1 MAEDVYISCALAD
14 TLRDYID
21 KNALAAPDVL
31 EALAP
36 YSSSQRMPILLFWR
50 QLERLQALHPVPALG
65 LRIGRCAKPQHF
77 GVVGYLAASCNS
89 LGQALM
95 RYRRFQRLLVS
106 NLDVRV
112 SQHGEVIRY
121 SWGEGEHHT
130 TPLASEFGVAAF
142 VNLYQALIG
151 QAIAPTA
158 IEIPY
163 ARPQQPFIYE
173 ALMGC
178 PVRFEAPR
186 HALEMPVS
194 LLAMRVTSS
203 DPYMRELFEQ
213 QARAMLAQHPRPDAF
228 LDQLQQQM
236 IAALQEGEPAAVT
249 IAERMNCSLRTFY
262 RQLAEHGLRYRALLG
277 DVRFKLARLYLA
289 DPRLS
294 LVEVALLLGY
304 SEQSAFSRAFRAWS
318 GSTPQDYRR
327 QLQQATASRRT
338 NLSEE
343 SANRC

>member
-1 MAEDVYISCALAD
+1 MAKDVYISCALAE

-21 KNALAAPDVL
+21 KNQLCAPDVL

-50 QLERLQALHPVPALG
+50 QLERLQEMHPMPALG
-65 LRIGRCAKPQHF
+65 LRIGLCAKPQHF
-77 GVVGYLAASCNS
+77 GVVGYLAASCS
-89 LGQALM
+89 VVGQALI

-112 SQHGEVIRY
+112 EQRGDVIRY
-121 SWGEGEHHT
+121 SWGDGEHHT

-151 QAIAPTA
+151 QVIAPSA

-163 ARPQQPFIYE
+163 GRPEQPSIYE

-178 PVRFEAPR
+178 PVRFDAPC
-186 HALEMPVS
+186 HALEVPVS

-203 DPYMRELFEQ
+203 DPFLRDLFER
-213 QARAMLAQHPRPDAF
+213 QAQALLAQQPRPDTF
-228 LDQLQQQM
+228 LEQLEQLM
-236 IAALQEGEPAAVT
+236 VAALQEGEPSAT
-249 IAERMNCSLRTFY
+249 ILAERMNCSLRSFY
-262 RQLAEHGLRYRALLG
+262 RKLAEHGLRYRALLG

-289 DPRLS
+289 DSRLS

-304 SEQSAFSRAFRAWS
+304 SEQSAFTRAFRAWS
-318 GSTPQDYRR
+318 GSTPQGYRR
-327 QLQQATASRRT
+327 RKD
-338 NLSEE
+338 
-343 SANRC
+343 

>member
-1 MAEDVYISCALAD
+1 MCQCRDLESRLLNDVYISCALAD

-21 KNALAAPDVL
+21 KNALHAPDVL

-36 YSSSQRMPILLFWR
+36 FSSSQRMPILLFWR
-50 QLERLQALHPVPALG
+50 QLERLQAVHPVSALG

-77 GVVGYLAASCNS
+77 GVVGYLAASCHS

-121 SWGEGEHHT
+121 SWGQGEHHT
-130 TPLASEFGVAAF
+130 TPMASEFGVAAF

-163 ARPQQPFIYE
+163 ARPPQPSIYE
-173 ALMGC
+173 VLMGC
-178 PVRFEAPR
+178 PVRFEAPC
-186 HALEMPVS
+186 HALEMPAS
-194 LLAMRVTSS
+194 LLAMRISSS
-203 DPYMRELFEQ
+203 DPYLRGLFDQ
-213 QARAMLAQHPRPDAF
+213 QAQAMLAQQPRPERF
-228 LDQLQQQM
+228 LEQLQQQM
-236 IAALQEGEPAAVT
+236 MVALQEGEPSAAVL
-249 IAERMNCSLRTFY
+249 AGRMNCSLRSFY
-262 RQLAEHGLRYRALLG
+262 RQLALHGLRYRTLLG
-277 DVRFKLARLYLA
+277 DVRFKLARMYLA

-294 LVEVALLLGY
+294 LAEVALLLGY
-304 SEQSAFSRAFRAWS
+304 SEQSAFTRAFRAWS
-318 GSTPQDYRR
+318 GDPPQRYRHYV
-327 QLQQATASRRT
+327 QQAPSTAP
-338 NLSEE
+338 
-343 SANRC
+343 

>member
-1 MAEDVYISCALAD
+1 MAKDVYISCALAE

-21 KNALAAPDVL
+21 KNQLRAPDVL

-50 QLERLQALHPVPALG
+50 QLERLQEMHPMPALG
-65 LRIGRCAKPQHF
+65 LRIGLCAKPQHF
-77 GVVGYLAASCNS
+77 GVVGYLAASCS
-89 LGQALM
+89 VVGQALI

-112 SQHGEVIRY
+112 EQRGDVIRY
-121 SWGEGEHHT
+121 SWGDGEHHT

-151 QAIAPTA
+151 QVIAPSA

-163 ARPQQPFIYE
+163 GRPEQPSIYE

-178 PVRFEAPR
+178 PVRFGAPC
-186 HALEMPVS
+186 HALEVPVS

-203 DPYMRELFEQ
+203 DPYLRDLFER
-213 QARAMLAQHPRPDAF
+213 QAQAMLAQQPRPDAF
-228 LDQLQQQM
+228 LDQLEQLM
-236 IAALQEGEPAAVT
+236 VAALQEGEPSAA
-249 IAERMNCSLRTFY
+249 ILAERMNCSLRSFY
-262 RQLAEHGLRYRALLG
+262 RTLAEHGLRYRALLG

-289 DPRLS
+289 DSRLS
-294 LVEVALLLGY
+294 LAEVALLLGY
-304 SEQSAFSRAFRAWS
+304 SEQSAFTRAFRAWS
-318 GSTPQDYRR
+318 GSTPQGYRR
-327 QLQQATASRRT
+327 RKD
-338 NLSEE
+338 
-343 SANRC
+343 